1 MSCYT
6 QPHRLRAQCRALA
19 FKTVAYHKR
28 HWVSS
33 ICCVSVCPV
42 MMVVISMGLGL
53 FIQSALLKGL
63 KIQNVLYCSNETAL
77 DDNNFPILSTTNPAL
92 PVTDPST
99 VPGATL
105 PVTHV
110 NFLKL
115 ATTLFGSSGSV
126 LDLNQAYTVF
136 PHAFCVHTFGR
147 RHAVGK
153 PPYVM
158 DPHVSTRDPLFTA
171 DTTFLPQPDAGWLN
185 LPAIETLTAV
195 LVAKQTREWYLVGM
209 ADSVNRSWV
218 LNQDQESPVVA
229 IESTALPIGETDF
242 PIYGFDPVFPNQKRG
257 ILESTEKR
265 VLIEIDMKG
274 PILSGYQ
281 WLPYFQ
287 LNGTSTEELDLA
299 LQDRLITTVNQ
310 LSSIDQHALTA
321 INPRYLDIV
330 GLLADTARSTR
341 QMPSGAIHFDAVDP
355 SSLSLSLTLQIGS
368 DARLDEASRA
378 LGYAPKGFRRL
389 AAMSKISNGVLRAS
403 RPGRLGAATITQSMR
418 AFPVLEADGK
428 VPPLG
433 SYFGGVLYPFGV
445 SFLMPLFVLILVHE
459 REAQIVTM
467 MRMNGVNLGLYNLA
481 HFATFLFL
489 SLTSFTM
496 FIASGVLSRLELFTQ
511 TSITL
516 ILLLFALWTFVQIGM
531 AFSFSKVFHSHQLA
545 LVVVFLLVMCSV
557 VVSLSLDQLFDAAS
571 SIPSTLLI
579 WPPFAFYRALS
590 VLNQR
595 AFSTS
600 SANPYRTFSSLPP
613 TDEVARCLLALAVQ
627 AIFLPFLAGYLDTVI
642 PLGRSDL
649 GNAEAQNSSGEPPR
663 PWHWPISVPAARLAR
678 LSSASVSFEE
688 RIRLDG
694 DGEVAAR
701 VTEAEENEKYVEDP
715 EVTHERSR
723 VRQLLLDDFA
733 SGPDDASSRVPLIVN
748 GIRKIHGASKPSQLG
763 LVSRLVRLVVRV
775 LNSCLQSTQVA
786 STNDRLPVDEST
798 RPKLAVDGVHLAV
811 SSSEV
816 LGLLGPNGAGKSTLV
831 SVLTGLQRASS
842 GDAVIAG
849 HHLAGGVSR
858 DAGLARQERIGVC
871 PQQDLLWEDLS
882 IREHLYFYVRA
893 KSSRILAVEEEA
905 RIVEEML
912 RQVEL
917 ERMADKL
924 VCQLSGGQK
933 RRLSIAIALTG
944 SPSVIFLDEPTT
956 GLDLKVRKSIW
967 SIIQRASAGKAV
979 ILTTHSMEEA
989 EACCDRIGIM
999 VSGRLRSLGSSQL
1012 LKSRHDIGLILSF
1025 RCESGLTTEMAA
1037 EEVEKLLPPGFV
1049 ALRGFAFE
1057 RCYQFAKQ
1065 HRALKK
1071 VLCKVEELQIKG
1083 MVTEWDVKQTTLE
1096 DVFLQVLK
1104 RTNGR
1109 VVRGNDER
1117 V

>member
-1 MSCYT
+1 MSCNT

-19 FKTVAYHKR
+19 YKTVAYHKR

-77 DDNNFPILSTTNPAL
+77 DGNNFPILSTTNPAL

-158 DPHVSTRDPLFTA
+158 DPHVSTRDPLFSA

-287 LNGTSTEELDLA
+287 LNGTSTEDLDLA
-299 LQDRLITTVNQ
+299 LRDRLITTVSQ

-459 REAQIVTM
+459 REAQ
-467 MRMNGVNLGLYNLA
+467 NGVNLGLYNLA

-496 FIASGVLSRLELFTQ
+496 FIASGFLSRLELFTQ
-511 TSITL
+511 L
-516 ILLLFALWTFVQIGM
+516 ALGIAKAWNRKPRKANCF
-531 AFSFSKVFHSHQLA
+531 

-600 SANPYRTFSSLPP
+600 SANPYRTFSSLAP

-678 LSSASVSFEE
+678 LWSASVSFEE

-733 SGPDDASSRVPLIVN
+733 RGPDDASSRVPLIVN

-786 STNDRLPVDEST
+786 STNDRLPADEST

-849 HHLAGGVSR
+849 HHLAGSVSR

-924 VCQLSGGQK
+924 VYQLSGGQK

-944 SPSVIFLDEPTT
+944 SPSVIFWTS
-956 GLDLKVRKSIW
+956 RRIW